1 MQTNKI
7 TNLRRNIII
16 NFLLLTILLITSKI
30 SAQNDTIFF
39 DQNWKECSKKTAL
52 YYRIGP
58 TKEIV
63 PRCAFGPRKN
73 QSYYT
78 IKDYYINNNT
88 LQFSGKSKDKDG
100 KYLIGE
106 AKWFNEDG
114 SLAASENYSTQN
126 NKTNFKIPEWP
137 ILYVDYKIATKS
149 QFTAGLEFCL
159 DCKNDNKLFLGAGYG
174 ITSYNDTYYGL
185 PDLHLSYN
193 AAYFLFI
200 KGGVSDKHAY
210 ALTGISLFNML
221 DLGFG
226 YSQQFNND
234 NFPVIKGFTFGA
246 TFRITNNQ
254 KVYSK
259 LKIM

>member
-88 LQFSGKSKDKDG
+88 LQFSGKSKDKNG
-100 KYLIGE
+100 KHLFGE

-114 SLAASENYSTQN
+114 SLQHLKITVLKTTKQTSKFQN
-126 NKTNFKIPEWP
+126 G
-137 ILYVDYKIATKS
+137 
-149 QFTAGLEFCL
+149 QFYTWIIRL
-159 DCKNDNKLFLGAGYG
+159 
-174 ITSYNDTYYGL
+174 
-185 PDLHLSYN
+185 
-193 AAYFLFI
+193 
-200 KGGVSDKHAY
+200 
-210 ALTGISLFNML
+210 
-221 DLGFG
+221 
-226 YSQQFNND
+226 Q
-234 NFPVIKGFTFGA
+234 
-246 TFRITNNQ
+246 Q
-254 KVYSK
+254 KVNLQLGSNFAWTAK
-259 LKIM
+259 MTTNSF